1 VIDILILLINALSQL
16 LVLLVI
22 VSVIL
27 SYFMDPYHPIRRAI
41 DSVVEPLLAPIRRV
55 VPLLGALDFSPLI
68 LIILIQVVSNLL
80 IRFLITLS

>member
-1 VIDILILLINALSQL
+1 MIDILILFINALSQL
-16 LVLLVI
+16 FVLLVI

-68 LIILIQVVSNLL
+68 LIILLQIVSNLL
-80 IRFLITLS
+80 IRFLITLR

>member
-1 VIDILILLINALSQL
+1 VINLVILFINALSQL

-27 SYFMDPYHPIRRAI
+27 SYFMDPYHPIRRSI

-55 VPLLGALDFSPLI
+55 VPLIGMLDFSPLI
-68 LIILIQVVSNLL
+68 LIILIQVVSNLI
-80 IRFLITLS
+80 IRFLITLA